1 MQPGVQSVEVVRFY
15 QPRIEFQKRLNP
27 AVDWLY
33 LPSYRQ
39 RCDSDYS
46 QTVQKVFLPCI
57 MIYRLSNSKF
67 FPEVIPQRIQPD
79 FRTSTELGSHP
90 VSNPA
95 QSMRAQSVSTAVGS
109 KEPYQRI
116 F

>member
-1 MQPGVQSVEVVRFY
+1 MQPRVQSVEVVHFY
-15 QPRIEFQKRLNP
+15 QPRIEFQKRLKP
-27 AVDWLY
+27 AVDWPY
-33 LPSYRQ
+33 VPSYRQ
-39 RCDSDYS
+39 RHNSDCS
-46 QTVQKVFLPCI
+46 RTIQKVFLPCI

-90 VSNPA
+90 VSNPV

-109 KEPYQRI
+109 KELYQRI